1 MRARLAP
8 SIRRSPP
15 EPAALVLT
23 ATLLALG
30 AAVLHAGW
38 NLTVKST
45 AEDRFLMLWGQFF
58 LAAVFVAPI
67 IVATGGIPARSW
79 LWVAISGAVHLPYC
93 IALARAY
100 DHGDFSLAYPIA
112 RGGGAMLA
120 AIGGVA
126 LLGDHLSFVT
136 ACGIGVVGCGLLL
149 LAGRGSRT
157 SVISALIVAVTIGVY
172 SVSDAKG
179 IRSSGTA
186 VYALCTHIGTA
197 TSTTLFALAT
207 GRATEMRGILE
218 RNWRRLSL
226 VAIAATVT
234 YGMVQLAFERAP
246 VGYVTALRES
256 SVVLAAFVGW
266 KRLGESAGGRRL
278 VATLVVLAGLVVLV
292 IGR

>member
-1 MRARLAP
+1 M
-8 SIRRSPP
+8 
-15 EPAALVLT
+15 LT

-38 NLTVKST
+38 NLTVKAT

-58 LAAVFVAPI
+58 LAALLVTPV

-79 LWVAISGAVHLPYC
+79 TWVAISGAVHLPYC
-93 IALARAY
+93 LALARAY

-120 AIGGVA
+120 AIGGVL
-126 LLGDHLSFVT
+126 LLGDHLSTVT
-136 ACGIGVVGCGLLL
+136 ALGIAIVGGGLLL

-157 SVISALIVAVTIGVY
+157 SIISALIVAGTIGVY

-186 VYALCTHIGTA
+186 VYALCTHLGTA
-197 TSTTLFALAT
+197 SSTTAYALVT
-207 GRATEMRGILE
+207 GRRREMVGILQ
-218 RNWRRLSL
+218 RNWRKLAV
-226 VAIAATVT
+226 VAVAATVT
-234 YGMVQLAFERAP
+234 YAMVQLAFERAP

-256 SVVLAAFVGW
+256 SVVIAAYIGW
-266 KRLGESAGGRRL
+266 RRLGEHAGRQRL
-278 VATLVVLAGLVVLV
+278 AATGVVMAGLVTLVV
-292 IGR
+292 GR